1 MQNLRLLKQTAFKQ
15 NFIKSRFYCDAPR
28 GDPLA
33 RTDPINPLFLN
44 DSNKDGL
51 TGPRL
56 SHGGQV
62 GSSDL
67 VNGSP
72 RAPVRN
78 KALCTLVGVTAGIGT
93 IACGTA
99 VVINFPFLINGCFRG
114 IQMGGQYLECH
125 PELADALLIF
135 CSGLS
140 VTVWTAWAITG
151 LTDTVREIKS
161 AKKCLEI
168 VNISSSYV
176 TMLLLFLIA
185 TYCLHREFGDD
196 ITRILAGYRSKI
208 FKE

>member
-28 GDPLA
+28 GDPVNPLV
-33 RTDPINPLFLN
+33 RGDPSRPINPINPLLLN
-44 DSNKDGL
+44 DSNKEGL
-51 TGPRL
+51 TGQRL
-56 SHGGQV
+56 ES
-62 GSSDL
+62 L
-67 VNGSP
+67 GSP
-72 RAPVRN
+72 RALVRN

-93 IACGTA
+93 VACGTA

-114 IQMGGQYLECH
+114 IQMGGQYLYSH

-151 LTDTVREIKS
+151 LTDTVRGIKS
-161 AKKCLEI
+161 AKKCFEI
-168 VNISSSYV
+168 VNITHSYV
-176 TMLLLFLIA
+176 AMLLLFSIA
-185 TYCLHREFGDD
+185 TFCLYHEFGED
-196 ITRILAGYRSKI
+196 ITRILTGYRSKI